1 MSIYDPDV
9 KLLAAKSQL
18 LMAAELDADDA
29 RWAQSPFNW
38 IRSRPSRTKG
48 KIGEKLVSEFLTEQ
62 GFYVTR
68 SPDSEADRVVEG
80 FRVEI
85 KFSTEWQSG
94 AFTFQQIRDQNYDIL
109 ICLGLSPTDASMWAM
124 SKLDIFNAK
133 QLGATGLSNQHG
145 GAAGTE
151 TMWLSFPATAP
162 PAWLAG
168 HGGKLR
174 AGVTALAKLVGF
186 SPP

>member
-18 LMAAELDADDA
+18 LMAAEVGADDA

-38 IRSRPSRTKG
+38 IRSRPSRSKG
-48 KIGEKLVSEFLTEQ
+48 KIGELLVSEYLTEQ

-80 FRVEI
+80 HRVEI

-94 AFTFQQIRDQNYDIL
+94 AFTFQQIRDQDYDIL
-109 ICLGLSPTDASMWAM
+109 ICLGVSPFSASMWAI
-124 SKLDIFNAK
+124 SKRELMH
-133 QLGATGLSNQHG
+133 QRRRGAVGLSSQHG
-145 GAAGTE
+145 GAQATE
-151 TMWLSFPATAP
+151 TAWLSFDADSP
-162 PAWLAG
+162 PPWLSS
-168 HGGKLR
+168 HGGTLR
-174 AGVTALAKLVGF
+174 EGADALHALL
-186 SPP
+186 SAR